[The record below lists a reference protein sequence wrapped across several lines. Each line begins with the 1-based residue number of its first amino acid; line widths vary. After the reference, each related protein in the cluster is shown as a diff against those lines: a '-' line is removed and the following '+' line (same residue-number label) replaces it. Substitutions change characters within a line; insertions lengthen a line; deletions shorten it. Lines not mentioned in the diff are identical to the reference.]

1 MPVIAYF
8 EFPLSE
14 GPWGDDAVGVFTD
27 LAAEISAEPGFRSKI
42 WTEDPGR
49 GVAGGVYVFDDAASA
64 EAYVAKHTTRLAGF
78 GITDIDARIIG
89 VNEGLSALTNGA
101 VSANPAG

>member
-42 WTEDPGR
+42 WTEDPER

-101 VSANPAG
+101 VSVNPAG